1 MRDPLDLDKRK
12 TNGVLVDR
20 RNCSYYE
27 QIVKSD
33 CEVISSYSV
42 GSILFLWL
50 LRKYVRGNFH
60 VDGACCVT
68 LNF

>member
-1 MRDPLDLDKRK
+1 MRDFLDLDKRK

-20 RNCSYYE
+20 RNCSYE

-33 CEVISSYSV
+33 CEVVSFYSF
-42 GSILFLWL
+42 GSTLLWL